1 MTDRQGELQLKRLG
15 TLSDVVF
22 GLVILRFFDTI
33 PKPVMGSFEWSD
45 LADYFSEN
53 LFVLLVAVIGILVTT
68 IYWTQNNMLS
78 SQLKRTDGRHTGF
91 SIFQLFFLLIFLY
104 SLKFGI
110 DNGASPLSRGFES
123 IAATCVG
130 LFAGLGFSYAIK
142 KRRLLLDEVSDE
154 DARLTS
160 IRILAEPI
168 TALFTLFFIFT
179 PILWEISWLSYPLIV
194 LLLKKGKK

>member
-1 MTDRQGELQLKRLG
+1 MTDRQGKLQLKRLG

-22 GLVILRFFDTI
+22 GLVILRFFDII
-33 PKPVMGSFEWSD
+33 PKPAKGSFEWSD

-53 LFVLLVAVIGILVTT
+53 LLILLIAVIGILVTT

-78 SQLKRTDGRHTGF
+78 SQLERTDGRHTAF
-91 SIFQLFFLLIFLY
+91 SIFQLFFLLIFLW

-142 KRRLLLDEVSDE
+142 KRRLLLDEVSDD

-160 IRILAEPI
+160 IRIMAEPI
-168 TALFTLFFIFT
+168 TVLFTYFSFSL
-179 PILWEISWLSYPLIV
+179 PYS
-194 LLLKKGKK
+194 GKFPG